1 MPGAVY
7 VWCRE
12 RTDRAPM
19 RGDARDVTAPGEL
32 ISALSLLGWSYLV
45 FLLARVFYIEAQGTM
60 RYGYPLWTSLNPL
73 SVRQVLSFCVS
84 LVPPLTLICISSVLR
99 RRWDGS

>member
-1 MPGAVY
+1 MYPTRTRWRTGAV
-7 VWCRE
+7 RL
-12 RTDRAPM
+12 
-19 RGDARDVTAPGEL
+19 L

-45 FLLARVFYIEAQGTM
+45 LLFARVLYIEVEGTT

-84 LVPPLTLICISSVLR
+84 LVPPLTLPWIASVLR
-99 RRWDGS
+99 RHRNGH